1 MFFLKMISRSFSR
14 QFKRRLLIA
23 VTVCLSATV
32 SVAMLG
38 VVFDVG
44 DKLNAELSTY
54 GSNIVVQ
61 PKSDAVVS
69 DLYNTGDSAGSA
81 SGSSSGSDGGSTS
94 DGPAAADSADPT
106 AFLKESDAQKIKT
119 IFWAFN
125 ITNFAPELNIHADA
139 GCVGSGAGSAGSAGT
154 AGASGAA
161 ASAAKCKA
169 TNVPIVGTWFA
180 KTLHMDSGEST
191 VAGMNGMRSWWKIN
205 GTWPK
210 DDSEQAMVGSALAAK
225 LGVNVGD
232 SVTLD
237 KTIAVGA
244 DDNTNGGTGKT
255 GKSSTERNRVKVKI
269 VGIFDSGDSDNSA
282 IYMPSIAAQTL
293 ANLPNSIDKIEVKA
307 LTTPDND
314 LARKASKNPNALTQD
329 EWETWYCT
337 AYPSSIAYQIEEV
350 LPGAVAKQVRQVAA
364 LQGDV
369 LNKTQAVMVLM
380 TVLSLVRRDRR
391 GEPDGRVDWRTRFGI
406 GAVEGDRRHGR
417 RGFAPYARRNGG
429 DFAGWCDCRR
439 AAWLGRCTDRGARG
453 VRLGHH
459 HASDGVRVGFRVVG
473 GHCARGLAFVDS
485 GDSGLASGG
494 GAAW

>member
-1 MFFLKMISRSFSR
+1 MFFLNMIFRSFSR

-54 GSNIVVQ
+54 GSNIIVQ

-69 DLYNTGDSAGSA
+69 DLYGSGDSGTSSVTSTA
-81 SGSSSGSDGGSTS
+81 SGSSS
-94 DGPAAADSADPT
+94 DPT
-106 AFLKESDAQKIKT
+106 SFLKESDAKKIKT

-139 GCVGSGAGSAGSAGT
+139 GCSGTSQGS
-154 AGASGAA
+154 
-161 ASAAKCKA
+161 CKA
-169 TNVPIVGTWFA
+169 ANVPIVGTWFA

-191 VAGMNGMRSWWKIN
+191 VVGVDGMRSWWKVS

-210 DDSEQAMVGSALAAK
+210 DGGEQAMAGSAVAAK
-225 LGVNVGD
+225 LGLKIGD

-237 KTIAVGA
+237 KTIAASDG
-244 DDNTNGGTGKT
+244 NG
-255 GKSSTERNRVKVKI
+255 TERNRVKVKI
-269 VGIFDSGDSDNSA
+269 VGIFDSGDSDDNA
-282 IYMPSIAAQTL
+282 IYMPSIMAQTL
-293 ANLPNSIDKIEVKA
+293 ANLPDSVDKIEVKA

-380 TVLSLVRRDRR
+380 TVLSLVAAAIAVANLMAASIGER
-391 GEPDGRVDWRTRFGI
+391 GSELALLKAI
-406 GAVEGDRRHGR
+406 GATDGAVSRLMLAETAVISLVGAIAGALLGSGVAQIVGHVVFGSGITMRPMVFVLVFVLLAVTVLVASLSSIRAILGLRPAEVLHGR
-417 RGFAPYARRNGG
+417 
-429 DFAGWCDCRR
+429 
-439 AAWLGRCTDRGARG
+439 
-453 VRLGHH
+453 
-459 HASDGVRVGFRVVG
+459 
-473 GHCARGLAFVDS
+473 
-485 GDSGLASGG
+485 
-494 GAAW
+494 

>member
-81 SGSSSGSDGGSTS
+81 SGGSSGLDGGSAS
-94 DGPAAADSADPT
+94 DGSAAADSADPT

-139 GCVGSGAGSAGSAGT
+139 GCVGSAGT
-154 AGASGAA
+154 AGASGES

-237 KTIAVGA
+237 KTIAVGVDEGA
-244 DDNTNGGTGKT
+244 DGGAGKSDET

-380 TVLSLVRRDRR
+380 TVLSLVAAAIAVANLMAASIGER
-391 GEPDGRVDWRTRFGI
+391 GSELALLKAI
-406 GAVEGDRRHGR
+406 GATDGAVSRLMLAETAVISLVGAIAGALLGSGVAQIVGHVVFGSGITMRPMVFVLVFVLLAVTVLVASLSSIRAILGLRPAEVLHGR
-417 RGFAPYARRNGG
+417 
-429 DFAGWCDCRR
+429 
-439 AAWLGRCTDRGARG
+439 
-453 VRLGHH
+453 
-459 HASDGVRVGFRVVG
+459 
-473 GHCARGLAFVDS
+473 
-485 GDSGLASGG
+485 
-494 GAAW
+494 

>member
-1 MFFLKMISRSFSR
+1 MFFLNMIFRSFSR

-54 GSNIVVQ
+54 GSNIIVQ

-69 DLYNTGDSAGSA
+69 DLYGSGDSGTSSVTSTA
-81 SGSSSGSDGGSTS
+81 SGSSS
-94 DGPAAADSADPT
+94 DPT
-106 AFLKESDAQKIKT
+106 SFLKESDAKKIKT

-139 GCVGSGAGSAGSAGT
+139 GCSGTSQGS
-154 AGASGAA
+154 
-161 ASAAKCKA
+161 CKA
-169 TNVPIVGTWFA
+169 ANVPIVGTWFA

-191 VAGMNGMRSWWKIN
+191 VVGVDGMRSWWKVS

-210 DDSEQAMVGSALAAK
+210 DGGEQAMAGSAVAAK
-225 LGVNVGD
+225 LGLKIGD

-237 KTIAVGA
+237 KTIAASDG
-244 DDNTNGGTGKT
+244 NG
-255 GKSSTERNRVKVKI
+255 TERNRVKVKI
-269 VGIFDSGDSDNSA
+269 VGIFDSGDSDDNA
-282 IYMPSIAAQTL
+282 IYMPSIMAQTL
-293 ANLPNSIDKIEVKA
+293 ANLPDSVDKIEVKA

-314 LARKASKNPNALTQD
+314 LARKASKNPAALTQD

-380 TVLSLVRRDRR
+380 TVLSLVAAAIAVANLMAASIGER
-391 GEPDGRVDWRTRFGI
+391 GSELALLKAI
-406 GAVEGDRRHGR
+406 GATDGAVSRLMLAETAVVALAGAIVGALLGSGVAQIVGHVVFGSGITMRPMVFVLVFVLLAVTVLVASLSSIRAILGLRPAEVLHGR
-417 RGFAPYARRNGG
+417 
-429 DFAGWCDCRR
+429 
-439 AAWLGRCTDRGARG
+439 
-453 VRLGHH
+453 
-459 HASDGVRVGFRVVG
+459 
-473 GHCARGLAFVDS
+473 
-485 GDSGLASGG
+485 
-494 GAAW
+494 